1 MMTGFAWAKRPMLPR
16 LADLK
21 EDLPMTVIYGEQSWV
36 TAISRS
42 QYDEIRKKSGFTEV
56 EVSKSLVVI
65 SNGLT
70 TYCVFTGKPF

>member
-36 TAISRS
+36 TAISRR
-42 QYDEIRKKSGFTEV
+42 QFDEIRKNSGFTEV
-56 EVSKSLVVI
+56 EVTEPRVI
-65 SNGLT
+65 S
-70 TYCVFTGKPF
+70 